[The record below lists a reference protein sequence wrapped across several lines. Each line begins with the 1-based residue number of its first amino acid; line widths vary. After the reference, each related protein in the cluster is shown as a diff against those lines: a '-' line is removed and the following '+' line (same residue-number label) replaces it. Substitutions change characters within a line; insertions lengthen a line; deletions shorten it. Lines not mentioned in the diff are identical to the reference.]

1 MFVTQGGCALKVS
14 RILVVLALAGFAATA
29 AFADG
34 VDPTVIIRK
43 VDPPP
48 IVITSPSQTFDIIAT
63 SAQNIFAFQNETGIT
78 LTALTLDL
86 FAGKSGLLYSCGSFA
101 GADIFAT
108 CSSSSGS
115 AGDTIISFLGVGNG
129 FTGIEAATCSEDDK
143 GKGDDKNGKDNNSDD
158 KDSCTGGIYSLEFD
172 GIPPGAKVEG
182 IGTFTTPEPMTAM
195 LLVSGL
201 VGLAGF
207 RKRRNA

>member
-1 MFVTQGGCALKVS
+1 LKVS
-14 RILVVLALAGFAATA
+14 RFLVVLALAGFAATA
-29 AFADG
+29 SFADG

-48 IVITSPSQTFDIIAT
+48 IAITSPNQSFSIFAT
-63 SAQNIFAFQNETGIT
+63 AAQNIFAFQNDTGAT

-86 FAGKSGLLYSCGSFA
+86 FAGSSGLVYSCGSFA

-108 CSSSSGS
+108 CNSSDGAS
-115 AGDTIISFLGVGNG
+115 GDTIISFLGVGNG
-129 FTGIEAATCSEDDK
+129 FTGIEAATCTEDDK
-143 GKGDDKNGKDNNSDD
+143 GKGDDAHPNDTNNSDD
-158 KDSCTGGIYSLEFD
+158 KISCTGGIYSLEFD
-172 GIPPGAKVEG
+172 GIPAGAKVEG
-182 IGTFTTPEPMTAM
+182 IGTFTAPEPMTAM

-201 VGLAGF
+201 VGLAGI